1 MLSFLTFTSKNVS
14 FKVKIQRVFA
24 LQTIQEIGRAVAER
38 RHLLRLKQGYVAERA
53 GISQECLSR
62 FERGRT
68 SELGSRKL
76 LAILDVLG
84 MQLSLQSKPSAGR
97 TQVGIATSTQHVN

>member
-1 MLSFLTFTSKNVS
+1 MILFAIRFLEVA
-14 FKVKIQRVFA
+14 R
-24 LQTIQEIGRAVAER
+24 LRTIQEIGKAVAEQ
-38 RHLLRLKQGYVAERA
+38 RHLLRLKQGYVAEMA

-62 FERGRT
+62 FERGRA

-84 MQLSLQSKPSAGR
+84 MELSLQFKINTDHA
-97 TQVGIATSTQHVN
+97 QVELLTNINHAN

>member
-1 MLSFLTFTSKNVS
+1 M
-14 FKVKIQRVFA
+14 
-24 LQTIQEIGRAVAER
+24 
-38 RHLLRLKQGYVAERA
+38 LRLKQGYVADMA

-62 FERGRT
+62 FERGRA

-84 MQLSLQSKPSAGR
+84 MELSLK
-97 TQVGIATSTQHVN
+97 VKTSTDNAQVDSLANTNHAN